1 MPWFYCRPVNVSF
14 LFCAAKA
21 EVETIHLWRSALLG
35 VRPLQAVNTPSLKEH
50 IEKNY
55 TRANRGSMSAYM
67 LCEGSHLRI
76 QASPDIQ
83 SDTVHTILLP
93 PQTALSPS
101 PSWLHQ
107 TPFKWLIPRRWV
119 PISVK
124 AVQRKGVPFSILGPS
139 PPTHS
144 LHPLPAKVQPLQWG
158 FDHLIRNIS
167 TSLSLPTGSR

>member
-83 SDTVHTILLP
+83 CATQYIQSYF
-93 PQTALSPS
+93 PQAGLI
-101 PSWLHQ
+101 HQ
-107 TPFKWLIPRRWV
+107 TLFKWLISWRWV
-119 PISVK
+119 RISVK
-124 AVQRKGVPFSILGPS
+124 AVQRRGGVPFSILGPS
-139 PPTHS
+139 PPTHP
-144 LHPLPAKVQPLQWG
+144 LHPIPPKVQPLQWG
-158 FDHLIRNIS
+158 FDHLIRNTS